1 MRLPLRPKRAALTGV
16 AGLRSGRTQ
25 RQQATGYEK
34 TPIVAQPPRTLHS
47 PSAAGRLSPRLWH
60 GFAPSEWFPF
70 TPPLWSIFTPPL
82 TPPLA
87 PARSSAAPALPAPGR
102 TRECRAAILP
112 RIACVV

>member
-60 GFAPSEWFPF
+60 GSAPSEWFPF

-82 TPPLA
+82 TTGEDLLFCA
-87 PARSSAAPALPAPGR
+87 IRRNGASSLR
-102 TRECRAAILP
+102 
-112 RIACVV
+112 